1 MSGILKI
8 TDLVSIGRNG
18 VLFVC
23 VANAARSQMA
33 EGFARFLGPSA
44 ITIYSAGSAPTEV
57 HPKAVAAMR
66 EVGINISEHES
77 KSLDAIPLTNVAVA
91 ITLCEEDEC
100 PVLPDD
106 IELLSWPMPD
116 PLNGELPEGDETLAF
131 RRVRDQIR
139 ELVSSLF

>member
-1 MSGILKI
+1 MSGILKL

-33 EGFARFLGPSA
+33 EGFARFLGPA
-44 ITIYSAGSAPTEV
+44 ELKIYSAGSSPTEV
-57 HPKAVAAMR
+57 HPKAVAAMQ
-66 EVGINISEHES
+66 EVGINISKHES
-77 KSLDAIPLTNVAVA
+77 KNIDSIPLANVAVA
-91 ITLCEEDEC
+91 ITLCNEEDC
-100 PVLPDD
+100 PVLPSE
-106 IELLSWPMPD
+106 IQKLHWPLPD
-116 PLNGELPEGDETLAF
+116 PVDSHLAEGDETLAF